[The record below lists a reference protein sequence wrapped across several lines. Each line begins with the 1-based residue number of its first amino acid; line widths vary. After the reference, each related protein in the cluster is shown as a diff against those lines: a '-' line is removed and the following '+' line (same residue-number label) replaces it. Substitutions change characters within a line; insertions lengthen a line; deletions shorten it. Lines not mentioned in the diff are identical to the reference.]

1 MEEALDNLGDP
12 LSFFDLDEPKDCVFS
27 STTSPGTDSPS
38 GVWLFLGDRESG
50 DSDGDDSMD
59 EDAELLIAVASCGGE
74 WWVMVFSGDL
84 GSDFLGLMLTGGE
97 RLME

>member
-1 MEEALDNLGDP
+1 
-12 LSFFDLDEPKDCVFS
+12 
-27 STTSPGTDSPS
+27 
-38 GVWLFLGDRESG
+38 
-50 DSDGDDSMD
+50 MD

-74 WWVMVFSGDL
+74 WWVMGFSGDL